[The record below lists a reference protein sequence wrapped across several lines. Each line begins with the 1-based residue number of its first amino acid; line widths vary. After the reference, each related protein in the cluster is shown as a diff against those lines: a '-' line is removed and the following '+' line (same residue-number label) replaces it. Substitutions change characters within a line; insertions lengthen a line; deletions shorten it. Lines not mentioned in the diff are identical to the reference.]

1 MPRSPSPPQF
11 SLIAVRAD
19 AFFIVV
25 RALGQE
31 LIPMIGPVGLE
42 YWPESSEKVSSA
54 GGELS
59 SWHART
65 GRSSAKDANLFRNRA
80 IIGGVRAP
88 CRLCFTVKGP
98 DALCAP
104 AIGADHCGCRQPA
117 RPGRC
122 PPAQPAQ
129 ARTVRGGRTR
139 GHRRRR
145 HSPAL

>member
-42 YWPESSEKVSSA
+42 YWPESREKVSSA
-54 GGELS
+54 GRQSS

-65 GRSSAKDANLFRNRA
+65 CHTTLEMSP
-80 IIGGVRAP
+80 V
-88 CRLCFTVKGP
+88 
-98 DALCAP
+98 
-104 AIGADHCGCRQPA
+104 
-117 RPGRC
+117 C
-122 PPAQPAQ
+122 PPQTCPLVVLSPCPEKS
-129 ARTVRGGRTR
+129 RCFHLLPTLSPRMI
-139 GHRRRR
+139 RRRT
-145 HSPAL
+145 